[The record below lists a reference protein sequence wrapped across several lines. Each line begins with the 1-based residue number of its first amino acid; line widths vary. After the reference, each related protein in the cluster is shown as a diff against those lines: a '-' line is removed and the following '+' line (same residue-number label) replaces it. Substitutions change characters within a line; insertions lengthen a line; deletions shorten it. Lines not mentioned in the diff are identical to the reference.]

1 MESITQLEKGTP
13 HENTDIFVAPREEAW
28 SEVFESVRQRR
39 GQQTSGTTDQIQ
51 QDKNQNEEQRLRDQ
65 SWKRILLLII
75 AITVHNIPGK
85 KWSLC
90 TTFSSR
96 FLSLSLEG
104 LAVGV
109 GFGAVGKSP
118 SASYENAWYSIFLV

>member
-13 HENTDIFVAPREEAW
+13 HENTDIFVAPREEAS

-85 KWSLC
+85 K
-90 TTFSSR
+90 
-96 FLSLSLEG
+96 
-104 LAVGV
+104 
-109 GFGAVGKSP
+109 
-118 SASYENAWYSIFLV
+118 LVFVYNF